1 MSILV
6 TGGAGYIGSHCV
18 AALLERGEDVV
29 VVDNLVTGH
38 RAALKGGRFYQGDV
52 ADRAFLDGVLERE
65 TIDAVIHFAAFSLV
79 GESVSLP
86 EKYFRNNVTAGLTLI
101 EAMNAHG
108 VPYLVFS
115 STAATYGEPE
125 YVPIDEDHPQCPT
138 NPYGESKRI
147 VEAMLKW
154 SDRAHGL
161 RYVPLRY
168 FNVAGA
174 WHDGSIGEDH
184 RPETHLIPMVLKA
197 AQGKVPALKLFGT
210 DYPTAD
216 GTCVRDY
223 IHVEDLIDAHFLALD
238 YLRAGNP
245 STPFNLGNGQ
255 GFSNR
260 QIIEAARHVTGAAI
274 PVTEEGRRPGD
285 PATLVASSR
294 KAMEVL
300 GWKPKH
306 TDVEDIIA
314 SAWRWHTGH
323 PDGYGSES

>member
-29 VVDNLVTGH
+29 VADNLITGH

-52 ADRAFLDGVLERE
+52 ADRAFLDRLFTQEDIE
-65 TIDAVIHFAAFSLV
+65 AVIHFAAFSLV
-79 GESVSLP
+79 GESVQKP
-86 EKYFRNNVTAGLTLI
+86 EKYFRNNVTAGLSLI
-101 EAMNAHG
+101 EAMVDHHI
-108 VPYLVFS
+108 PYLVFS
-115 STAATYGEPE
+115 STAATYGEPD
-125 YVPIDEDHPQCPT
+125 YTPIDEDHPQKPT

-147 VEAMLKW
+147 VESMLRW
-154 SDRAHGL
+154 SDNAHGL
-161 RYVPLRY
+161 KFVPLRY

-197 AQGKVPALKLFGT
+197 AQGKVDSLKLFGT
-210 DYPTAD
+210 DYPTPD

-223 IHVEDLIDAHFLALD
+223 IHVEDLIAAHFLALD

-260 QIIEAARHVTGAAI
+260 QIIEAARRVTGAPI
-274 PVTEEGRRPGD
+274 PVVEAERRAGD
-285 PATLVASSR
+285 PAVLVASSK

-300 GWKPKH
+300 GWKPKY
-306 TDVEDIIA
+306 TNVEDIIA

-323 PDGYGSES
+323 PDGYQE